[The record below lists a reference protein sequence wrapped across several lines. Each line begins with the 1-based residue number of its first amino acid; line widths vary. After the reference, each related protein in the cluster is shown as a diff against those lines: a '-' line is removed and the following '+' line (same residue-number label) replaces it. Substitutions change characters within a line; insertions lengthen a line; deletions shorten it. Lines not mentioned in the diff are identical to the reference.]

1 MPTYEYECCECP
13 NRFEVFQKMTEE
25 HLKDCPK
32 CKGEVRRLVGIG
44 SGVIYKGSGFYT
56 TEYRS
61 DSYKKREKE
70 DQEKTTTS
78 TPTETKTT
86 ETKTAEKKS
95 EVKTETKTESKVKEK

>member
-13 NRFEVFQKMTEE
+13 NQFEVIQKMTEE
-25 HLKDCPK
+25 HLKHCPK
-32 CKGEVRRLVGIG
+32 CKGKVRRLVGTG

-70 DQEKTTTS
+70 DQTKTTTS
-78 TPTETKTT
+78 VPA
-86 ETKTAEKKS
+86 ETKTAE
-95 EVKTETKTESKVKEK
+95 TKTKEK

>member
-13 NRFEVFQKMTEE
+13 NRFEVFQWMTDE
-25 HLKDCPK
+25 HLKNCPK
-32 CKGEVRRLVGIG
+32 CKGKVRRLVGTG

-70 DQEKTTTS
+70 DQAKTTTS
-78 TPTETKTT
+78 APTETKTT
-86 ETKTAEKKS
+86 EKKA
-95 EVKTETKTESKVKEK
+95 EVKTETKAKEK